1 MAISQSRKW
10 NMIGLAAFL
19 LAGTVVSW
27 WPIGA
32 ARWQMH
38 RFCTGLTPGASA
50 SRVEA
55 EANERGYEITSLPDG
70 RMQFDDPRTLGR
82 GTCIVRFDAGV
93 LQRAE

>member
-1 MAISQSRKW
+1 MAISTSRKM
-10 NMIGLAAFL
+10 NMIGLATLL

-38 RFCTGLTPGASA
+38 RFCTGLAPGTSA
-50 SRVEA
+50 ARVAA
-55 EANERGYEITSLPDG
+55 EANERGYEITTLPDG

-82 GTCIVRFDAGV
+82 GTCVARFGAQGLV
-93 LQRAE
+93 SAE